1 MTEFDPEKFEEK
13 YVHYF
18 NELQR
23 AYKNAFEYM
32 NDRYDSTLIHSI
44 DQRVL
49 SESEPFY
56 EDDGFR
62 IAVPDDAYDRIKA
75 DVVVDRDRFEEVF
88 ETYLEQIRTE
98 MRDIFGID

>member
-18 NELQR
+18 DELQR

-56 EDDGFR
+56 ENGGFR
-62 IAVPDDAYDRIKA
+62 IDVPDDAYDRIQA

-88 ETYLEQIRTE
+88 ETYLERIRAE
-98 MRDIFGID
+98 MQEIFGIE